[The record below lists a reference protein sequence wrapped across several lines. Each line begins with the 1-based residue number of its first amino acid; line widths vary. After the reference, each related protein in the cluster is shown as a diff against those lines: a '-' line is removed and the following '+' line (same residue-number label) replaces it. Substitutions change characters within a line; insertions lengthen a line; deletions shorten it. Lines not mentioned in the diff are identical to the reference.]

1 MKNLKTFGKA
11 LSELRKSRDISLEKI
26 SKITKIDQKYFEE
39 FEKGN
44 FSMKSEVYIRLFL
57 IEYVKCIDAIKVE
70 KIMNKFD
77 KSYNDKSTTKTLTF
91 IPASNNNTDSSDNFH
106 TTDILEPENYTP
118 KKIAFI
124 IFVFLMIMVVFWVV
138 GLLSTQS

>member
-11 LSELRKSRDISLEKI
+11 LSELRNSKDISLDKI

-44 FSMKSEVYIRLFL
+44 FSMQSEVYIRLFL
-57 IEYVKCIDAIKVE
+57 IEYVKCIDTIQVE

-91 IPASNNNTDSSDNFH
+91 IPTSNNNTDSSNSFY
-106 TTDILEPENYTP
+106 TADILSSDNYTP

-138 GLLSTQS
+138 GFLSNQP

>member
-11 LSELRKSRDISLEKI
+11 LSELRNSKGISLEKI

-57 IEYVKCIDAIKVE
+57 IEYVKCIDTIKVE

-91 IPASNNNTDSSDNFH
+91 IPTSNNNTDSSDKFH
-106 TTDILEPENYTP
+106 ATDILRSENYTP

-124 IFVFLMIMVVFWVV
+124 IFVFLMIMAVFWVV
-138 GLLSTQS
+138 GFLSN

>member
-11 LSELRKSRDISLEKI
+11 LFELRNSKGISLEKI
-26 SKITKIDQKYFEE
+26 SKITKIDQKSFEE

-70 KIMNKFD
+70 EIMNKFD

-91 IPASNNNTDSSDNFH
+91 IPTSNNNTDSSDNFT
-106 TTDILEPENYTP
+106 TTDILGPENYTP

-138 GLLSTQS
+138 GFLSNQS

>member
-70 KIMNKFD
+70 EIMNKFD

-91 IPASNNNTDSSDNFH
+91 IPANNNNTDSFDSLH
-106 TTDILEPENYTP
+106 ATDILRPENYTP

-124 IFVFLMIMVVFWVV
+124 IFVFLMIMIVFWVV
-138 GLLSTQS
+138 GFLSKQS

>member
-11 LSELRKSRDISLEKI
+11 LFELRNSKGISLEKI
-26 SKITKIDQKYFEE
+26 SKITKIDQKSFEE

-91 IPASNNNTDSSDNFH
+91 IPASNNNTDSSDNFT
-106 TTDILEPENYTP
+106 TTDILGSEN
-118 KKIAFI
+118 
-124 IFVFLMIMVVFWVV
+124 
-138 GLLSTQS
+138 

>member
-11 LSELRKSRDISLEKI
+11 LSELRNSKGISLEKI

-70 KIMNKFD
+70 TIMNKFD

-91 IPASNNNTDSSDNFH
+91 IPANNNNTDSSDNFT
-106 TTDILEPENYTP
+106 TTDILRSENYTP

-124 IFVFLMIMVVFWVV
+124 IFVFLMIMAVFWVV
-138 GLLSTQS
+138 GFLSN

>member
-11 LSELRKSRDISLEKI
+11 LFELRNSKGISLEKI

-70 KIMNKFD
+70 EIMNKFD

-91 IPASNNNTDSSDNFH
+91 IPTSNNNTNSSDTFN
-106 TTDILEPENYTP
+106 TTDILRPESYTP

-124 IFVFLMIMVVFWVV
+124 IFVFLMIMVVFWLV
-138 GLLSTQS
+138 GFLSNQS